1 MELSKIIGV
10 KDYQV
15 FAGPDWPSYQ
25 DIVDQRSVSN
35 SVIQQEVD
43 EFVRMMTQTFQELIL
58 PGEELAE
65 HNQQRQQQVF
75 FDKKLTS
82 NDRCNIPWNT
92 MGINANGEIFI
103 CSSPSWIPK
112 FVGNILQVSS
122 VYNALNSD
130 IALKIRNEISNNRY
144 FYCNHKICSF
154 FRNIPSKFYNKQS
167 TDDQSLAPLLDL
179 SNDRLQVNA
188 IPTNLIFD
196 FDYTCNFKCPSCR
209 TELINNNK
217 HHVIRKINNDIVDKI
232 KTLIIDQ
239 IENQPISIRWCG
251 GEPFISE
258 PYLDLLDYIAN
269 TGKTNIQ
276 HIIQTNGSY
285 LKSKQYLLQ
294 KLLPVTQELRVS
306 FDAATESTYKQIR
319 VNGQW
324 ELLLDNVRWIKQ
336 FINKN
341 NFSTRLTADF
351 VVQLDNFKEIP
362 LFVEL
367 CDQLGIEH
375 INFQKMWN
383 WGTWPQDVFDSKN
396 VFNPEHSDFAELQ
409 DIFKQINREIVL

>member
-1 MELSKIIGV
+1 MELSKIIGL
-10 KDYQV
+10 KDYLV

-25 DIVDQRSVSN
+25 DIVNQRSVSDE
-35 SVIQQEVD
+35 VIQQEVD
-43 EFVRMMTQTFQELIL
+43 EFVRMMTQTYQELTL

-65 HNQQRQQQVF
+65 NNQQRQRQIF

-82 NDRCNIPWNT
+82 SNRCRVPWNT

-112 FVGNILQVSS
+112 FVGNILQINDI
-122 VYNALNSD
+122 YDALNSD
-130 IALKIRNEISNNRY
+130 LALKIRNEISNNRY
-144 FYCNHKICSF
+144 FYCNTKICGF
-154 FRNIPSKFYNKQS
+154 FRDIPSELYNTQPHG
-167 TDDQSLAPLLDL
+167 DQSLVALP
-179 SNDRLQVNA
+179 SQNNDQLQVNA

-217 HHVIRKINNDIVDKI
+217 RHVIRNINNNIVDKI
-232 KTLIIDQ
+232 RTLVIDQ

-258 PYLDLLDYIAN
+258 PYLTLLDYIAT

-285 LKSKQYLLQ
+285 LKSKQYLLE
-294 KLLPVTQELRVS
+294 KLLPVTQELRIS

-324 ELLLDNVRWIKQ
+324 DLLLDNVRWVKQ

-341 NFSTRLTADF
+341 NFSTRLSADF

-383 WGTWPQDVFDSKN
+383 WGTWPQDVFDRKN
-396 VFNPEHSDFAELQ
+396 VFNPQHSDFAELQ
-409 DIFKQINREIVL
+409 DIFKQINREIIL